1 MQEANIRLLDLRHTL
16 PNLKTLLLT
25 LSSPVPSTSLSS
37 LSSFPA
43 LSRSSTFVD
52 SRASSRQTSAAYPR
66 PWASPRSVGS
76 SNGEPSPG
84 KPIGGVGGLGLGSP
98 SPVKRSGLRRSL
110 LSGDA
115 GRADDE
121 KSVGSMDELESVSA
135 A

>member
-52 SRASSRQTSAAYPR
+52 SRTSSRQTSGAYPH
-66 PWASPRSVGS
+66 PWASPRSGGFSTGES
-76 SNGEPSPG
+76 SPA
-84 KPIGGVGGLGLGSP
+84 KPIGGMAALSLGSP
-98 SPVKRSGLRRSL
+98 SSVKRSGLRRSL
-110 LSGDA
+110 LSGDMA
-115 GRADDE
+115 RADDE
-121 KSVGSMDELESVSA
+121 KSVGSVDELESVSA
-135 A
+135 M